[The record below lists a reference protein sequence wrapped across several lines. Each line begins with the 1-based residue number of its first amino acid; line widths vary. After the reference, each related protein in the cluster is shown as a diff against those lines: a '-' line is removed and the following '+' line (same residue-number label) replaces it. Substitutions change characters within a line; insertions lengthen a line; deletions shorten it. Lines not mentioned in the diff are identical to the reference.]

1 MADFMTPD
9 EHLAQYDWTFPE
21 DAKASRAAKYHTAFA
36 KRTLM
41 QHWEQWLE
49 YNESAMLRCAGVT
62 PKDGFGSMTPLEQL
76 TMFYHWLGGCV
87 EAYEE
92 GDSNDK

>member
-1 MADFMTPD
+1 MTDFMTPD
-9 EHLAQYDWTFPE
+9 EHIAQYDWTSPE

-49 YNESAMLRCAGVT
+49 YNESAMLHCAGVT
-62 PKDGFGSMTPLEQL
+62 PKEGFGSMSALEQM
-76 TMFYHWLGGCV
+76 TMFYHYFSGCV
-87 EAYEE
+87 KAYEKAA
-92 GDSNDK
+92 SNE